1 MLVVN
6 VKLFASLGLLQANP
20 IYRKKAVTFE
30 SRSLAECLEQYRG
43 DGVTR
48 LPILYQMFC
57 TTRKKVRG
65 EMRNANPWQCI
76 VFCKVVGVSLLS
88 VDRDVDL
95 LSTEGSITD
104 VWSNVLKLSLI
115 GKGDG
120 CG

>member
-1 MLVVN
+1 
-6 VKLFASLGLLQANP
+6 
-20 IYRKKAVTFE
+20 
-30 SRSLAECLEQYRG
+30 
-43 DGVTR
+43 
-48 LPILYQMFC
+48 
-57 TTRKKVRG
+57 
-65 EMRNANPWQCI
+65 MRIHGSALS
-76 VFCKVVGVSLLS
+76 FCKVVGVSLLS